1 MDDGHI
7 QVESTET
14 GTNQE
19 DEKVKAFPVQQGDED
34 NVKNSPE
41 REVEVSLDDDIA
53 MEFKKQVKPS
63 SMKRRKIVKKKRG

>member
-19 DEKVKAFPVQQGDED
+19 VEKVEKFPVKQGDED
-34 NVKNSPE
+34 NVKRVLN
-41 REVEVSLDDDIA
+41 
-53 MEFKKQVKPS
+53 KKL
-63 SMKRRKIVKKKRG
+63 I

>member
-14 GTNQE
+14 GKKQE
-19 DEKVKAFPVQQGDED
+19 DEKVVEFPVKLGHED
-34 NVKNSPE
+34 NVKNSSE
-41 REVEVSLDDDIA
+41 REFEVSLDDDIA

-63 SMKRRKIVKKKRG
+63 SMKRRKIVKKKRS